1 MKGEPQH
8 KPPRQETTLRL
19 LIRESLPLM
28 LTFLMMAGATPFIGD
43 GIANRF
49 DAAAE
54 RIHLAS
60 FSLAFVIAIL
70 LYSPLLTSRN
80 VAIRSVR
87 DRASLRATFRFY
99 TLAAVGSS
107 LLLVLPSLFPSVRD
121 LLFGSLLGAAD
132 PEVRQEAATGLLAFS
147 PLPFLVGW
155 RGILQ
160 AGSINE
166 RRSWV
171 VGLSSVTR
179 LVAMGLFV
187 WAYVTWKLPFGGA
200 VLGGLCFCAGIIAET
215 LLNLLL
221 SRPQFPD
228 APPLQPLNP
237 LQPLQPSLWRFAL
250 PVMGSTL
257 IAKLLHPLGFVIIQ
271 KVADPEAAL
280 AGHSLTQSTV
290 WVLLSFI
297 FVAQPLI
304 LSFADTR
311 AHFYLVLRFLCG
323 LCLLT
328 AAGILILCLP
338 SVREFI
344 FEGVMKVDNQ
354 HILKL
359 TYAALPWTLLVVP
372 VQLASMLANSLV
384 LRSGD
389 TRVLISSGLL
399 ALLPVAMI
407 PLLIDIPAA
416 NGVII
421 TIGAYILYHASN
433 ALLLALHLRRRGLNS
448 CFEANEKSAASPA

>member
-1 MKGEPQH
+1 M
-8 KPPRQETTLRL
+8 RL
-19 LIRESLPLM
+19 LVRESLPLM

-43 GIANRF
+43 GISHRF

-60 FSLAFVIAIL
+60 FSLAFVLAIL

-80 VAIRSVR
+80 VALRSVR
-87 DRASLRATFRFY
+87 DRLSLRATFRFY
-99 TLAAVGSS
+99 TLAASTCS
-107 LLLVLPSLFPSVRD
+107 LLLVLPSLCPSVRD
-121 LLFGSLLGAAD
+121 LLFGRLLGASD
-132 PEVRQEAATGLLAFS
+132 PLVRQEAATGLLAFT

-187 WAYVTWKLPFGGA
+187 WAYVSLEMPFGGA
-200 VLGGLCFCAGIIAET
+200 VMGGLCFCAGIIAET
-215 LLNLLL
+215 SLNLAL
-221 SRPQFPD
+221 SRPRFPQTP
-228 APPLQPLNP
+228 AQSSQPPEPLQP
-237 LQPLQPSLWRFAL
+237 LWRFAL

-271 KVADPEAAL
+271 TVADPEAAL

-290 WVLLSFI
+290 WVLLSFL

-311 AHFYLVLRFLCG
+311 AHFRLVLRFLAGLSLLTGLAILG
-323 LCLLT
+323 LCLP
-328 AAGILILCLP
+328 G
-338 SVREFI
+338 VRESL
-344 FEGVMKVDNQ
+344 FEDLMRVDNR
-354 HILKL
+354 HILDL
-359 TYAALPWTLLVVP
+359 TYAALPWTVLVVP
-372 VQLASMLANSLV
+372 VQLASMIANSLV

-407 PLLIDIPAA
+407 PLLVDIPAA

-421 TIGAYILYHASN
+421 TIGAYILYHAGN
-433 ALLLALHLRRRGLNS
+433 ALLLALHLRRRGLDS
-448 CFEANEKSAASPA
+448 CFEAQEKSAPSPS

>member
-1 MKGEPQH
+1 MS
-8 KPPRQETTLRL
+8 KPTALPERPETTLRL
-19 LIRESLPLM
+19 LVRESLPLM

-99 TLAAVGSS
+99 TLAAAGCS

-121 LLFGSLLGAAD
+121 FLFGSLLGAAD
-132 PEVRQEAATGLLAFS
+132 PVVRREAATGLLAFT

-179 LVAMGLFV
+179 LIAMGLFV
-187 WAYVTWKLPFGGA
+187 WAYVTWNLPFGGA

-215 LLNLLL
+215 TLNLLL

-228 APPLQPLNP
+228 AAPLQA
-237 LQPLQPSLWRFAL
+237 LQPSLWRFAL

-290 WVLLSFI
+290 WILLSFI

-328 AAGILILCLP
+328 GLGISILCLP
-338 SVREFI
+338 GVREFI
-344 FEGVMKVDNQ
+344 FESVMKVDNQ

-407 PLLIDIPAA
+407 PLLVDIPAA

-433 ALLLALHLRRRGLNS
+433 ALLLALHLRRRGLDA
-448 CFEANEKSAASPA
+448 CFEVQEKAGASPD